1 MVVGKNDPFPF
12 GSHYQGPDPELIPP
26 GYQAA
31 AGDDWT
37 CLAGYVGRAQKV
49 CPCGGD
55 VSFLGSDI
63 LGL

>member
-1 MVVGKNDPFPF
+1 MVVGRMILSCCGPAD
-12 GSHYQGPDPELIPP
+12 QGPDPELIPP

-55 VSFLGSDI
+55 VSFLGSDS

>member
-1 MVVGKNDPFPF
+1 
-12 GSHYQGPDPELIPP
+12 LIPP

-63 LGL
+63 LGPLGGISWIHGYTGWKEH